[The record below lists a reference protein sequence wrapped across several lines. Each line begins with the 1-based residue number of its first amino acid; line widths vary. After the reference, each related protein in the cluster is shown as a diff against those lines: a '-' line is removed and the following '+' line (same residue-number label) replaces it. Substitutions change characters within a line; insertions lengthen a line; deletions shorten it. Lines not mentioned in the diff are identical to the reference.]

1 MSDLFIGEMLV
12 LVLLLPV
19 FLRPFIR
26 GLQWIQGIPLLP
38 LLALL
43 LSVGLVAGIGLP
55 VSLAPVL
62 LLVFVAFVHNLPR
75 LVNLFRGLP
84 TDWYGFPTTVVN
96 GLFLAVLTAV
106 ATFAFIFAAEN
117 RYVSSAPVERRV
129 ESVRVARG
137 ARGRFALW
145 GPGEGSSFR
154 AAPRGLVLYAGDMGS
169 GADGRPTAAAVL
181 AENGYLVL
189 SVDFASLYDFR
200 NPLMSSPPVR
210 RFGILLGRALR
221 GKPFMTD
228 EAEIA
233 EVHQLDFA
241 RLAQAYPRFLCE
253 GCAISSPEASVA
265 PVAPVAAS
273 VTSPFPLFL
282 VIEGDSALP
291 VLALRDFLHLPV
303 SGTVC
308 LASGSDFA
316 EIQASLA
323 GRWPADAVSRAS
335 PSEIMPGGA
344 ERASLLVLTT
354 PGDAKAIP
362 GELACDDVL
371 AARLLGYGRD
381 SGRKGA
387 ELTARRLASW
397 FSLRESYLFG
407 EAPR

>member
-84 TDWYGFPTTVVN
+84 TDWYSFPTTVVN
-96 GLFLAVLTAV
+96 GLLLAVLAAV
-106 ATFAFIFAAEN
+106 ATFAFVFAAEN

-129 ESVRVARG
+129 ESVRVTRG

-189 SVDFASLYDFR
+189 AADFNSLYDFR
-200 NPLMSSPPVR
+200 NPLMASPPVR
-210 RFGILLGRALR
+210 RFSVLLGRALR

-241 RLAQAYPRFLCE
+241 RLAQAYPRFLPE
-253 GCAISSPEASVA
+253 GLAVSFPEASVA
-265 PVAPVAAS
+265 PVAES
-273 VTSPFPLFL
+273 VPSRFPLFL

-291 VLALRDFLHLPV
+291 VLALRDFLRLPV

-308 LASGSDFA
+308 LASGSGA
-316 EIQASLA
+316 AGIQASLA
-323 GRWPADAVSRAS
+323 GRWPANAVSRAS
-335 PSEIMPGGA
+335 SSEIMPGGA
-344 ERASLLVLTT
+344 ERASLLVLSTN
-354 PGDAKAIP
+354 GDAKAIP